1 MLAARVRSHA
11 ETRFRRD
18 IIASSKGVKH
28 MASAIPVLTE
38 DEFRERTVN
47 KYREHFNHVYR
58 LLEFAQEAISKY
70 KYSGNWPTPYHRC
83 LTLIFPRAYKSFDA
97 IRRLCEVAYCEDAGV
112 ILRSLL
118 NLLVV
123 TRWISIEPE
132 RDRRARKYLAW
143 YWIAMQSDVQKFGLR
158 VAPKGIS
165 YIQTHYDRAKKQFEY
180 RDDKGNTQ
188 MPKQWYQPEAQTLR
202 DLFGEVGL
210 EKHYEEA
217 YRPLS
222 GIEHSDA
229 TTYLPMLMSIEQN
242 KEDEM
247 RLEILNDVNVP
258 DYLRNAFQ
266 YFGEIFK
273 LCNEGD
279 RLGDGTRLQQILS
292 DGVEFYKT
300 EMQSRGIS
308 PT

>member
-1 MLAARVRSHA
+1 
-11 ETRFRRD
+11 
-18 IIASSKGVKH
+18 

-38 DEFRERTVN
+38 DEFRERTVR
-47 KYREHFNHVYR
+47 KYQKHFNHIYI
-58 LLEFAQEAISKY
+58 LLEFAQEAIGRY
-70 KYSGNWPTPYHRC
+70 KYSGNWPSPYHRC

-97 IRRLCEVAYCEDAGV
+97 IRKLCEVAYCEDAGV

-123 TRWISIEPE
+123 TRWISIEPD
-132 RDRRARKYLAW
+132 RDRRARRYLAW
-143 YWIAMQSDVQKFGLR
+143 YWIAMQSDVQKFGLGLT
-158 VAPKGIS
+158 PKAIS
-165 YIQTHYDRAKKQFEY
+165 YIQTHFDRAKKQFEY
-180 RDDKGNTQ
+180 QDGKGNMQ
-188 MPKQWYQPEAQTLR
+188 MPKQWYQPEAQTLK
-202 DLFGEVGL
+202 DMFTEVGL

-229 TTYLPMLMSIEQN
+229 TTYLPMLMGMEQTN
-242 KEDEM
+242 KDEL
-247 RLEILNDVNVP
+247 RFEILNDVNVP

-273 LCNEGD
+273 LCNEGN
-279 RLGDGTRLQQILS
+279 RLVDSAKLEEIISEGLA
-292 DGVEFYKT
+292 FYKA

-308 PT
+308 PA

>member
-1 MLAARVRSHA
+1 
-11 ETRFRRD
+11 
-18 IIASSKGVKH
+18 

-47 KYREHFNHVYR
+47 KYREHFNQVYG
-58 LLEFAQEAISKY
+58 LLEFAQESISKY
-70 KYSGNWPTPYHRC
+70 KYSGSWPTPYHRC

-97 IRRLCEVAYCEDAGV
+97 IRRLCEVASCEDAGV

-123 TRWISIEPE
+123 SRWISIEPD
-132 RDRRARKYLAW
+132 RDRRARKYLTW
-143 YWIAMQSDVQKFGLR
+143 YWIAMQSDVQKFGLG
-158 VAPKGIS
+158 VAPQAIS

-180 RDDKGNTQ
+180 QDGKGNTQ
-188 MPKQWYQPEAQTLR
+188 MPKQWHQPETQTLR
-202 DLFGEVGL
+202 DMFGEVGL

-217 YRPLS
+217 YKPLS

-229 TTYLPMLMSIEQN
+229 TAYLPMLMSMEQT
-242 KEDEM
+242 KEDEV

-273 LCNEGD
+273 LCNEGG
-279 RLGDGTRLQQILS
+279 RLGNGTRLQQILS
-292 DGVEFYKT
+292 DGVEFYKA